1 MGVLWYET
9 AIGSRSFLC
18 VFVCVVSANYK
29 NQKQTAWISPPNS
42 THLILMRWLSA
53 KPLLAWLSHR
63 ATAAPLCV
71 CFLVPYLPHGQ
82 NMALAFTQTKCL
94 QSIAMSA
101 SVELMISHKPKQLF
115 LSLADLKAATPSFLL
130 SSVAHISLIAN
141 KMIRNLCAND
151 RVCFA
156 KLFIFACPQYMVHF
170 LVSLQARVQ
179 LNTVGTFAVLDS
191 R

>member
-141 KMIRNLCAND
+141 KMIRNLCA
-151 RVCFA
+151 RVLCKTLHLCVPSVYGPLPGFPPSQSPI
-156 KLFIFACPQYMVHF
+156 KYSGHF
-170 LVSLQARVQ
+170 CSVRL
-179 LNTVGTFAVLDS
+179 
-191 R
+191 

>member
-1 MGVLWYET
+1 MVWNNNWLQ
-9 AIGSRSFLC
+9 IFPLC
-18 VFVCVVSANYK
+18 VCVCCICKFINK
-29 NQKQTAWISPPNS
+29 TKKTAWISPPNS
-42 THLILMRWLSA
+42 THLILMRLLSA
-53 KPLLAWLSHR
+53 KPLMAWLSHR

-130 SSVAHISLIAN
+130 SSAAHIFLIVN

-151 RVCFA
+151 HVCFA
-156 KLFIFACPQYMVHF
+156 KLFIFACPLYMVHF

-179 LNTVGTFAVLDS
+179 LNPVDTFAVLDS